1 MRRRQRILLKLGTI
15 GTIVIF
21 VFLLINNALSPAK
34 QNEVRIRPEAYHA
47 KHVVDIHPAD
57 DENEIEK
64 AQENRIAELE
74 PTAEMIDWHDHD
86 AITRDLNREGLGEQG
101 KKAYL
106 ENHDR
111 DREKLMYRQN
121 GFNAMLSDM
130 ISVNRS
136 VYDLRYK
143 G

>member
-1 MRRRQRILLKLGTI
+1 MRRRQRVLFKLGLIGTI
-15 GTIVIF
+15 GLF
-21 VFLLINNALSPAK
+21 LFLLLNNALGPAK
-34 QNEVRIRPEAYHA
+34 NNIEIKPEAEAQHGNE
-47 KHVVDIHPAD
+47 D
-57 DENEIEK
+57 NEIEK
-64 AQENRIAELE
+64 AQEKRIADLG
-74 PTAEMIDWHDHD
+74 PTAERIDWHDHD
-86 AITRDLNREGLGEQG
+86 AITRDLNREGLGDQG

-121 GFNAMLSDM
+121 GFNAMLSDA

-136 VYDLRYK
+136 VPDIRYK